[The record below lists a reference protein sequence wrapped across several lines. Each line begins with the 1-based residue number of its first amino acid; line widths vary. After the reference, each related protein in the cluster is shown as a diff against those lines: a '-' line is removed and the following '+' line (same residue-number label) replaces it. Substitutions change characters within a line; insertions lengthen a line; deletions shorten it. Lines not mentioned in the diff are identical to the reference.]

1 MQPLFFEPKK
11 NMNNTEIVLA
21 FIDAWNNMDWDGAA
35 GLLTDDIIWH
45 NIPMAKV
52 EGKAAVD
59 QAIRG
64 MSPESVDWQ
73 VISIAENRNQ
83 VLTERIDRFD
93 MSGKKKIDLPVMG
106 TFEITDGKISA
117 WRDYFD
123 LRTLTSQMS

>member
-1 MQPLFFEPKK
+1 
-11 NMNNTEIVLA
+11 MNNTDIVMA

-35 GLLTDDIIWH
+35 ALLTNDIVWH

-59 QAIRG
+59 QAMRG
-64 MSPESVDWQ
+64 MNPESVDWE
-73 VISIAENRNQ
+73 VISIAENGNK

-93 MSGKKKIDLPVMG
+93 MPGNKKIDLPVMG

-117 WRDYFD
+117 WRDYID
-123 LRTLTSQMS
+123 LSSFTDQMA

>member
-1 MQPLFFEPKK
+1 
-11 NMNNTEIVLA
+11 MNNTEIVLA

-64 MSPESVDWQ
+64 MSPESVDWE
-73 VISIAENRNQ
+73 VISIAENGNR

-93 MSGKKKIDLPVMG
+93 MSGKKKIGLPVMG
-106 TFEITDGKISA
+106 SFEITDGKISA

-123 LRTLTSQMS
+123 LGTLTSQMS